1 MDTVYRNLFREL
13 EKDKD
18 FVLARRNAIKKEFEK
33 IKNEMLDE
41 FNDHP
46 VTREIE
52 AGIDAS
58 NISGTLNNITNLFS
72 FIGFSAGDNPTAPI
86 KDLLQKSTFRIHG
99 GTASGVALATF
110 EIPSAKT
117 IFSATPLPWA
127 SGRSWARGIERGI
140 SGLGYYLRKSQGS
153 RSGFGIQAKKQVQ
166 KGVRFRNTQYISA
179 LISKYEKK
187 FKDLNNIKI

>member
-1 MDTVYRNLFREL
+1 MDPAYRNLFKNL
-13 EKDKD
+13 ERDKD

-33 IKNEMLDE
+33 IKNQMLEE

-99 GTASGVALATF
+99 GAASGVALATF

-117 IFSATPLPWA
+117 IFSVTPLPWA

-179 LISKYEKK
+179 LINKYEKK